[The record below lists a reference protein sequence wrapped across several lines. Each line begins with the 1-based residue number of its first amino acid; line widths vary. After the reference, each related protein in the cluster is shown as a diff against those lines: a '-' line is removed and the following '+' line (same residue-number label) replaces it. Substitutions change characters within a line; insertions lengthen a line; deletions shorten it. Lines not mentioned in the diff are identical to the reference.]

1 MATHKAEVVV
11 RALRAKRKTQVTNS
25 PVTLSLTIQAHE
37 MEGDLEGTLGII

>member
-11 RALRAKRKTQVTNS
+11 RALRAKRETQVTTS
-25 PVTLSLTIQAHE
+25 PVTLSLTIQALE